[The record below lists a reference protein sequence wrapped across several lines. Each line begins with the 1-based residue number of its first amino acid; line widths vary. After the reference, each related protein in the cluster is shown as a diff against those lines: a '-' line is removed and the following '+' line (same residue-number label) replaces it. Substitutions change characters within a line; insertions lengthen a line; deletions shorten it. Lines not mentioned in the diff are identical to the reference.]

1 MEKSVDD
8 CLEVEEIGVATEAVD
23 PSDPH
28 EEGVLD
34 WVEQSE
40 NYHNMAFY
48 IAKGQAIVKA
58 EGEKLKVGV
67 EQGRIVHQNGVQLK
81 IC

>member
-1 MEKSVDD
+1 VEKSVDD

-34 WVEQSE
+34 
-40 NYHNMAFY
+40 
-48 IAKGQAIVKA
+48 
-58 EGEKLKVGV
+58 
-67 EQGRIVHQNGVQLK
+67 
-81 IC
+81 